1 MAPWCHCDD
10 NLSSSIMQSMKGTY
24 QMSKSRILCLAAALF
39 AGSAFA
45 DSTITINEVMAKNTT
60 KLATASGVKGIDWVE
75 LRNSGSQPVD
85 LSGWYLGN
93 DPTKKTTKWPVIE
106 GSCVVP
112 ANGYKIVWCDGDG
125 ACTSWAADEAHVAC
139 NISTDAGKH
148 TMFLASAADTAAI
161 VTQVPL
167 REGLED
173 ISYGYASSTDDY
185 RYFTTPTPGAANA
198 AAGRTGFTPKVAF
211 SVPHGYKDAPFQL
224 TLSCPEKPGA
234 QIYYT
239 LNGRQPTVG
248 GSGSTLYTGP
258 ITISQTTVVRAAV
271 PDADSLRQNDTF
283 ASYLFVADILTQ
295 TAATRPEGFPSGS
308 MLNRRGEQQQI
319 GYGMRA
325 ASKLGDVD
333 AATATA
339 RLYNGFTNGIRTVS
353 LVFDPDDLFD
363 KDKGIYVNAKEEGRE
378 WERPTMAEQIY
389 PVDTNDEFSVSCGIS
404 IRGAFSRMGTY
415 KKHAFRLFFRSEY
428 GMNSLNHPLFGDEGP
443 QSFGKIDLRCD
454 QNSSW
459 ANGKADTTL
468 IQELWV
474 RDTQRDMGQPYNKSR
489 YYHLFLN
496 GCYWGIYQTEE
507 RVDQRYCA
515 DTIGGEEDNFDV
527 VRTSNTGG
535 QNYTTGI
542 VEGDTTAWSN
552 FWHITM
558 KEGYGSK
565 YPDNYYRVQGL
576 NPDGTRNPDYPIYL
590 NVTNL
595 ICYMLTAHYTIDTD
609 GPVNSA
615 TKKQNNVIGYRN
627 RVDGEADFD
636 GFIWNRHDGENA
648 LFHPLGKTLN
658 QLLTDIIRLGTRDYG
673 RTALEDFGPSMLNWE
688 LCQNAEYRR
697 TFVDLVQ
704 KMIISPNGAMA
715 PKASKARYRARM
727 AEIDDAVMAELARW
741 GGGAN
746 YERNKSWITACENDL
761 SFFDQRTPYLLQAY
775 RDDKIK
781 WFPSIDAAKVLD
793 ASSVELGDGDK
804 RAVGDRVYLTGSNV
818 GTVYYTTD
826 GSDPC
831 LRDGSVSDKALVYSG
846 TSTSGGLVVPAQG
859 LKIMARIKTSTEWSA
874 LSEVAIVTEESGT
887 EPTKTVFT
895 GDYDAPVVF
904 DADDSVILSNAN
916 FKAGITVADGVTA
929 KLKAATNTVNTV
941 KSIDAAGAEVRFTG
955 EGTVKLEGT
964 DTLATVSNLVV
975 KSGVLQVKSTGVSV
989 TKTPVINVLGFV
1001 EQTGGV
1007 IDMDLGFASA
1017 NQVYG
1022 LYLANKD
1029 PKGADGKALGLVYAR
1044 FDGGTFNAVV
1054 GATKSSAVYV
1064 DKGSVEATFKGGQ
1077 VLDVVL
1083 KGTEPR
1089 FISAAGDIS
1098 FKNCQANV
1106 TAGSSVSGARAFK
1119 SDKRITFGDVDGH
1132 FVANLTGPD
1141 AEVFSAADKIK
1152 IDAGTF
1158 ELVASDDCFSAMT
1171 NITVN
1176 GGLVYAVSTGNDVF
1190 DSNGDMELN
1199 GGTILAFATAEG
1211 HEAFDVDPEQTESG
1225 ASVHQLRINGG
1236 TIFATGGK
1244 TADWPNNLV
1253 ATCDIYAAED
1263 LDASAYSGKYVS
1275 VNSTVGVKTTVKFPV
1290 FPQAKCAVLATCPYM
1305 AGGLSVSSAAPAAGS
1320 QGFHDLYV
1328 EGLVETNQDQLRF
1341 CEIYG
1346 STADGMTGDTGEY
1359 IVLTNISDK
1368 VVQLAGLKVNVEK
1381 LADYD
1386 KSGEAAS
1393 KCLFTLTGGEVPA
1406 YGSVRLDQATYWN
1419 GEKKKI
1425 TNGDIYVALTDST
1438 GAVVQF
1444 GKASFDNAKYPGVD
1458 GEGASL
1464 IAISFDT
1471 QLKDNADCWVS
1482 SAGPATD
1489 PEQPGTDP
1497 EQPGTEGDGHDGVQL
1512 WANGPYW
1519 ATVNCG
1525 ASEPTE
1531 AGYYYFGGDDTVG
1544 YMVKDGAL
1552 KGDLVQVASADDTWG
1567 DGWRKPTTAE
1577 ATAMK
1582 EKCRVVS
1589 TGTSASGQPYVVIAG
1604 TTSGYTDKTI
1614 TIPLAGYGNGKHVT
1628 DANRWGTFGK
1638 YWTSDTGSAYRLCFT
1653 STAIE
1658 LNTGGYGTEHGN
1670 YYTVRLVSDSQS
1682 SGGGTSH
1689 THAWGTPTYTWSA
1702 DNTSCTATRSC
1713 SGCTQKDTKTV
1724 SATYAVVTAAT
1735 ASADGLGRWT
1745 ATFASPFATQTKD
1758 VTIPKSGSSDPVTP
1772 SDPVIPSDGSTGV
1785 QLWANGPYWAT
1796 QNVGASGETDA
1807 GKFFMWGATTGYSTG
1822 DSNIPFGVEA
1832 NCATSGKSLDQ
1843 LKSGGYVDS
1852 EGNLAKSYDAAY
1864 MTMGGTWRMP
1874 TYAEWQAL
1882 TKNCTFAWDDSKK
1895 VLVVTGKDAY
1905 ANAQIYLPCPGYWNR
1920 NSSTGAVTLGNQNFC
1935 SYYYSSTPVSENG
1948 NTAQA
1953 YAVTVQKGGAYDG
1966 QKMYRYNGY
1975 CIRAVST
1982 TNPGGGTGED
1992 DPVPHTHTWG
2002 APTYSWSADGKSC
2015 TATRAC
2021 TGCTE
2026 KETETVTATFVTTK
2040 AATTEATGL
2049 GHYEAA
2055 FTNTAFAKQSG
2066 ADVTIPK
2073 KEQQVDPGTG
2083 GGDGPTVTEG
2093 DYYVSMTGSDSNNG
2107 SSPETAFAT
2116 IAHAV
2121 EVAVAGKTVCIL
2133 EGTYELTDEISVAK
2147 AISII
2152 GAGRNKTVIKPASG
2166 KVIRLFTIDGGARL
2180 EGVTLTGGRV
2190 TADSGAG
2197 AWVKNGTISWCCISN
2212 NLGGAHNKLGGG
2224 VSFSGGQGTVDH
2236 SIIVNN
2242 TNSGQ
2247 GAYGAGIGGDTPTGT
2262 VTIDSCLVYGNAIT
2276 GNGAGAGIGFKNSN
2290 YDLVIRNCT
2299 ITGNTGKLYAGGIDK
2314 EGGAGKV
2321 VLIND
2326 LVSGNFVGTSAANLK
2341 VQNLDTA
2348 NSRNC
2353 FFGLAS
2359 EVTSYPVVG
2368 SLSGDPLLGSD
2379 CRLAE
2384 GSPAI
2389 SAGVAY
2395 DGIGKDLDGK
2405 PFAATPTI
2413 GCYEFVEVIVPD
2425 VETWDIPGVTGGIQA
2440 IDDGQGV
2447 KSIAFKSISLAD
2459 GRLTVGFEAGKVD
2472 ANGQTFGLICK
2483 ESLTSSETFTI
2494 NVTLK
2499 DDGTGSA
2506 TIGSLEGLTER
2517 KSLFVVGIGPAK

>member
-1 MAPWCHCDD
+1 
-10 NLSSSIMQSMKGTY
+10 MQSMKGTY

-45 DSTITINEVMAKNTT
+45 DSAITINEVMAKNTT

-93 DPTKKTTKWPVIE
+93 DPTKKTSKWPKIE

-198 AAGRTGFTPKVAF
+198 SAGRTGFTPKVAF

-239 LNGRQPTVG
+239 LNGRKPTVG

-258 ITISQTTVVRAAV
+258 ITISKTTVVRAAV
-271 PDADSLRQNDTF
+271 PDADSLRQNDTS

-295 TAATRPEGFPSGS
+295 TVSTRPEGFPNGGVT
-308 MLNRRGEQQQI
+308 NNDGELQKM

-353 LVFDPDDLFD
+353 LVFDPDDMFD
-363 KDKGIYVNAKEEGRE
+363 VNKGIYVNARKEGRD

-389 PVDTNDEFSVSCGIS
+389 PVDTNDEFSVSCGIR
-404 IRGAFSRMGTY
+404 IRGAFSRMGY
-415 KKHAFRLFFRSEY
+415 AKHAFRLFFRSEY
-428 GMNSLNHPLFGDEGP
+428 GMSSLNHPLFGDEGP
-443 QSFGKIDLRCD
+443 KSFGKIDLRCD

-459 ANGKADTTL
+459 VQTKADTTL
-468 IQELWV
+468 IHEVWV

-507 RVDQRYCA
+507 RVDQKYCA

-542 VEGDTTAWSN
+542 VEGDTTSWSN

-558 KEGYGSK
+558 KEGYGK
-565 YPDNYYRVQGL
+565 GHEDNYYRVRGL
-576 NPDGTRNPDYPIYL
+576 NPDGSRNPNYPIYL

-595 ICYMLTAHYTIDTD
+595 ICYMLSAHYTIDTD
-609 GPVNSA
+609 APVNSA
-615 TKKQNNVIGYRN
+615 TKKQNNIIGYRN
-627 RVDGEADFD
+627 RVDGESDFD
-636 GFIWNRHDGENA
+636 GFLWNRHDAENA
-648 LFHPLGKTLN
+648 LFHPSGKAVNT
-658 QLLTDIIRLGTRDYG
+658 LLTDIIRLGTRDYG
-673 RTALEDFGPSMLNWE
+673 RTELEHFGPSMLNWE

-697 TFVDLVQ
+697 IFGDLVQ

-741 GGGAN
+741 GGNAN
-746 YERNKSWITACENDL
+746 YERIKSWIPACEKDL

-775 RDDKIK
+775 RDSKINF
-781 WFPSIDAAKVLD
+781 FPSVDAAKVLD

-804 RAVGDRVYLTGSNV
+804 LDAGNRVYLTGSNV

-846 TSTSGGLVVPAQG
+846 TSTSGGLEVPAQG

-874 LSEVAIVTEESGT
+874 LSEVAIVTDESQVD
-887 EPTKTVFT
+887 EPEPEKTVYS
-895 GDYDAPVVF
+895 GVYNEPIVF
-904 DADDSVILSNAN
+904 SADESCIFSNATLN
-916 FKAGITVADGVTA
+916 AGLVVEDGVTA
-929 KLKAATNTVNTV
+929 KLKAAPDTVNTIS
-941 KSIDAAGAEVRFTG
+941 SISAPNGEVRLTG

-964 DTLATVSNLVV
+964 DTLMTVSNLVV
-975 KSGVLQVKSTGVSV
+975 KSGVLQVKSIGVSA

-1022 LYLANKD
+1022 IYLANKD

-1098 FKNCQANV
+1098 FKNCKANV
-1106 TAGSSVSGARAFK
+1106 TTSDASVSGARAFK

-1141 AEVFSAADKIK
+1141 AEVFSAADKIR

-1253 ATCDIYAAED
+1253 ATCDVYAAED

-1275 VNSTVGVKTTVKFPV
+1275 VSSTVGVKTTVKFPV
-1290 FPQAKCAVLATCPYM
+1290 FPQTKCAVLVTCPYM
-1305 AGGLSVSSAAPAAGS
+1305 TGSLTCASAAPAAGS

-1346 STADGMTGDTGEY
+1346 STADGLTGDTGEY

-1386 KSGEAAS
+1386 KSGESAS

-1438 GAVVQF
+1438 GATVQS

-1471 QLKDNADCWVS
+1471 LLKDNADCWVS

-1497 EQPGTEGDGHDGVQL
+1497 EQPGTDPEQPGTDPEQPGTEGDGHEGVQL

-1519 ATVNCG
+1519 ATMNCG
-1525 ASEPTE
+1525 ASEATRS
-1531 AGYYYFGGDDTVG
+1531 GYYYLNNTDTIG
-1544 YMVKDGAL
+1544 YAVKDDAL
-1552 KGDLVQVASADDTWG
+1552 TGSLVRNASETLWG
-1567 DGWRKPTTAE
+1567 DGWRLPTTAE
-1577 ATAMK
+1577 TKLIK
-1582 EKCRVVS
+1582 ENCSIVS
-1589 TGTSASGQPYVVIAG
+1589 TGTDAAGQPYVVVQGKTA
-1604 TTSGYTDKTI
+1604 GYTDKQVVF
-1614 TIPLAGYGNGKHVT
+1614 PLGGYGNGGSVS
-1628 DANRWGTFGK
+1628 ASPNRWGTYGK
-1638 YWTSDTGSAYRLCFT
+1638 YWTSDTGIANRLCFGL
-1653 STAIE
+1653 SSS
-1658 LNTGGYGTEHGN
+1658 GGYFEYANGGDVGHGN
-1670 YYTVRLVSDSQS
+1670 YYMIRLVRDTAPQGGSTPTHTHNWGAPTYAWTQTA
-1682 SGGGTSH
+1682 SGWSCTGTSTCSESGCTVGTKTKTVAGVYSVVTPATTAAAGVGRYTATFNESPFVSVETKDVEIAKLHEHVYGTATYSWSSDHSTCTATASCTSNGCAEKLTETVAATKNVTKEPTLDETGTCVYTATFTNAKFVQQTATVTLAKLPSGPDGHGYEYVQLWENGPYWAKVNVGATSETDFGTFFSWGSTSGSAQGATTAFNGNCVTMNKSVNDLATYLDANGNLKSAYDAASVNMGGDWRMPTAAEMSDLVAKCDVSWDDSLKGTWVKGRGDYASEKIFLPNGGFYQNGGNLGNVGSYGFYLSSTPNSNTTQAKAFQLMAAVPLCVAACNRNNGYPVRAVLPYVPGSNPGTPTH
-1689 THAWGTPTYTWSA
+1689 THSWGTPTYSWSA
-1702 DNTSCTATRSC
+1702 DNASCTATVT
-1713 SGCTQKDTKTV
+1713 CTGDASHQETETKASV
-1724 SATYAVVTAAT
+1724 RAVVTAAT
-1735 ASADGLGRWT
+1735 ATTDGLARYT
-1745 ATFASPFATQTKD
+1745 VTFAGERFTTQTKD
-1758 VTIPKSGSSDPVTP
+1758 VVIPKTGSGSSDPTP
-1772 SDPVIPSDGSTGV
+1772 GADADVV
-1785 QLWANGPYWAT
+1785 QLWENGPYWAKT
-1796 QNVGASGETDA
+1796 NLGAESESGTGD
-1807 GKFFMWGATTGYSTG
+1807 FYMWGGTVGYTKEGTAWTGTDGSSK
-1822 DSNIPFGVEA
+1822 SNPFGSSVGKDKSVA
-1832 NCATSGKSLDQ
+1832 ALTSAGIIGADGILEK
-1843 LKSGGYVDS
+1843 
-1852 EGNLAKSYDAAY
+1852 AYDAANATLGGDWRLPTKAEIEA
-1864 MTMGGTWRMP
+1864 MTT
-1874 TYAEWQAL
+1874 
-1882 TKNCTFAWDDSKK
+1882 NCTFTAKTVGGVK
-1895 VLVVTGKDAY
+1895 GLEVRGKGAY
-1905 ANAQIYLPCPGYWNR
+1905 ADNAIFLPCTGYGEASNGSLNNVNGQTYYLTATPADNTTQFSSMSVTASTSTLQTQNANR
-1920 NSSTGAVTLGNQNFC
+1920 N
-1935 SYYYSSTPVSENG
+1935 
-1948 NTAQA
+1948 
-1953 YAVTVQKGGAYDG
+1953 
-1966 QKMYRYNGY
+1966 NGY
-1975 CIRAVST
+1975 QIRPVRDTAGST
-1982 TNPGGGTGED
+1982 TP
-1992 DPVPHTHTWG
+1992 
-2002 APTYSWSADGKSC
+2002 
-2015 TATRAC
+2015 
-2021 TGCTE
+2021 
-2026 KETETVTATFVTTK
+2026 
-2040 AATTEATGL
+2040 
-2049 GHYEAA
+2049 
-2055 FTNTAFAKQSG
+2055 
-2066 ADVTIPK
+2066 
-2073 KEQQVDPGTG
+2073 
-2083 GGDGPTVTEG
+2083 
-2093 DYYVSMTGSDSNNG
+2093 
-2107 SSPETAFAT
+2107 
-2116 IAHAV
+2116 
-2121 EVAVAGKTVCIL
+2121 
-2133 EGTYELTDEISVAK
+2133 
-2147 AISII
+2147 
-2152 GAGRNKTVIKPASG
+2152 
-2166 KVIRLFTIDGGARL
+2166 
-2180 EGVTLTGGRV
+2180 
-2190 TADSGAG
+2190 
-2197 AWVKNGTISWCCISN
+2197 
-2212 NLGGAHNKLGGG
+2212 
-2224 VSFSGGQGTVDH
+2224 
-2236 SIIVNN
+2236 
-2242 TNSGQ
+2242 
-2247 GAYGAGIGGDTPTGT
+2247 DT
-2262 VTIDSCLVYGNAIT
+2262 
-2276 GNGAGAGIGFKNSN
+2276 
-2290 YDLVIRNCT
+2290 
-2299 ITGNTGKLYAGGIDK
+2299 
-2314 EGGAGKV
+2314 
-2321 VLIND
+2321 
-2326 LVSGNFVGTSAANLK
+2326 
-2341 VQNLDTA
+2341 
-2348 NSRNC
+2348 
-2353 FFGLAS
+2353 
-2359 EVTSYPVVG
+2359 
-2368 SLSGDPLLGSD
+2368 
-2379 CRLAE
+2379 
-2384 GSPAI
+2384 
-2389 SAGVAY
+2389 
-2395 DGIGKDLDGK
+2395 
-2405 PFAATPTI
+2405 
-2413 GCYEFVEVIVPD
+2413 
-2425 VETWDIPGVTGGIQA
+2425 TWDVPGATGGINA
-2440 IDDGQGV
+2440 KVDAATGKKTIEFT
-2447 KSIAFKSISLAD
+2447 SIAYVD
-2459 GRLTVGFEAGKVD
+2459 GKLTVGFAAGKVD
-2472 ANGQTFGLICK
+2472 ANGQVFGLICK
-2483 ESLTSSETFTI
+2483 ESLASAETFVI
-2494 NVTLK
+2494 NVTLT

-2506 TIGSLEGLTER
+2506 TVGSLEGLTD
-2517 KSLFVVGIGPAK
+2517 KPSLFVLGIGPAK